1 MVSRHSLTIRISWE
15 GRGQTLNI
23 TETDLI
29 IAAALYPVL
38 VECARQ
44 SPARKLTYGALLDE
58 AKARFPNVDALQSA
72 IPISLGRR
80 LDVVRLF
87 LTEQSLP
94 NLTSLVVSA
103 DTGEVGSAFGANP
116 EGNRADVAA
125 FDWSAV
131 TNEFSLHIAH
141 LRKGIATRAR
151 PKLQRDAALA
161 SMSEYFL
168 SNRGSLPKGIE
179 RKREEIIDLIR
190 GGSSPKEAFSR
201 AALSM

>member
-1 MVSRHSLTIRISWE
+1 M
-15 GRGQTLNI
+15 NI
-23 TETDLI
+23 TETDLT
-29 IAAALYPVL
+29 IASAIYPIL
-38 VECARQ
+38 VDCARQ
-44 SPARKLTYGALLDE
+44 SPTRKLTYGALLDE

-103 DTGEVGSAFGANP
+103 DTGEVGSAFGADP
-116 EGNRADVAA
+116 EGVRAEVAA

-141 LRKGIATRAR
+141 LKKSIETRAR

-161 SMSEYFL
+161 LMSEYFL
-168 SNRGSLPKGIE
+168 ANRASFPKGIE
-179 RKREEIIDLIR
+179 QKREEIIDLIR
-190 GGSSPKEAFSR
+190 GGFSPEEAFDK
-201 AALSM
+201 AALPK